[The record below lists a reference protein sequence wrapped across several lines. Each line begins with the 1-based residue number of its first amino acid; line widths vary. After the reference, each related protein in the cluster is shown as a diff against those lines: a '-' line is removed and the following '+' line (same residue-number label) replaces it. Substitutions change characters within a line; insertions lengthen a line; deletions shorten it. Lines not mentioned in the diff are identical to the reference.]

1 MRYGSFSPNH
11 FPTMNWMPCKHVAFL
26 AGARCV
32 TRSTPLFPICQQIIW
47 FKHIKLYNSADYSH
61 LTYQHTNI
69 HRLHRFSREPQ
80 PTFHCVAKPNTPN
93 TIIVNPSTKRHH
105 NKTSKTCNFHISSLS
120 SLCAEHEH
128 TKIPKSRYI
137 VGTVAIVSL
146 NHSMTFKFK
155 YAKDF

>member
-32 TRSTPLFPICQQIIW
+32 TRSTPLCPICQQIIW

-61 LTYQHTNI
+61 LHINTQTSTGCTDFQESHNQRFIALQSRTRQTLLSST
-69 HRLHRFSREPQ
+69 HRQNGIIIKPAKHVIF
-80 PTFHCVAKPNTPN
+80 TFHHY
-93 TIIVNPSTKRHH
+93 HH
-105 NKTSKTCNFHISSLS
+105 
-120 SLCAEHEH
+120 CAEHEH
-128 TKIPKSRYI
+128 TKIPKSHYI

-146 NHSMTFKFK
+146 SHSMTFKFK